1 MRRFSD
7 RQTFD
12 TLTEINVTPLLDLAF
27 VLLIIFIITTPLME
41 KSVNLEVPTSG
52 EANQSVDSSAV
63 QTIGIDRE
71 NVITLNDEIVDLSTL
86 ESRLISLHEEKPEA
100 PVIIRPNTTGRSRI
114 RPQTRRKLFLHRHQL
129 PRLRPRSQRILP
141 LRNRR
146 FRPRPLRHQT

>member
-7 RQTFD
+7 RQTLH
-12 TLTEINVTPLLDLAF
+12 TLTEINITPLLDLAF

-52 EANQSVDSSAV
+52 EANQSVDSSTM

-100 PVIIRPNTTGRSRI
+100 PVIVRPDKSLTVQQLVSVMDVLQRAKISKVGVATRSE
-114 RPQTRRKLFLHRHQL
+114 Q
-129 PRLRPRSQRILP
+129 SE
-141 LRNRR
+141 
-146 FRPRPLRHQT
+146 

>member
-7 RQTFD
+7 RQTLH
-12 TLTEINVTPLLDLAF
+12 TLTEINITPLLDLAF

-52 EANQSVDSSAV
+52 EANQSVDSSTV

-86 ESRLISLHEEKPEA
+86 ESRLISLREQKPEA
-100 PVIIRPNTTGRSRI
+100 PVIVRPDKSLTVQQLVSVMDVLQRAKISKVGVATRSE
-114 RPQTRRKLFLHRHQL
+114 Q
-129 PRLRPRSQRILP
+129 SE
-141 LRNRR
+141 
-146 FRPRPLRHQT
+146 

>member
-7 RQTFD
+7 RQTLH
-12 TLTEINVTPLLDLAF
+12 TLTEINITPLLDLAF

-52 EANQSVDSSAV
+52 EANQSVDSSTV

-86 ESRLISLHEEKPEA
+86 ESRLISLREEKPEA
-100 PVIIRPNTTGRSRI
+100 PVIVRPDKSLTVQQLVSVMDVLQRAKISKVGVATRSE
-114 RPQTRRKLFLHRHQL
+114 Q
-129 PRLRPRSQRILP
+129 SE
-141 LRNRR
+141 
-146 FRPRPLRHQT
+146 

>member
-7 RQTFD
+7 RQTLH

-52 EANQSVDSSAV
+52 EANQSVDSSTV

-71 NVITLNDEIVDLSTL
+71 NVITLNDEVVDPGTL
-86 ESRLISLHEEKPEA
+86 ESRLVALRAKKPEA
-100 PVIIRPNTTGRSRI
+100 PVIVRPDKSLPVQQLVSIMDVLQRAKISKVGVATRSEQ
-114 RPQTRRKLFLHRHQL
+114 PQ
-129 PRLRPRSQRILP
+129 
-141 LRNRR
+141 
-146 FRPRPLRHQT
+146 

>member
-7 RQTFD
+7 RPTLH
-12 TLTEINVTPLLDLAF
+12 TLTEINITPLLDLAF

-52 EANQSVDSSAV
+52 EANQSVDSSTM

-100 PVIIRPNTTGRSRI
+100 PVIVRPDKSLTV
-114 RPQTRRKLFLHRHQL
+114 QQL
-129 PRLRPRSQRILP
+129 VSVMDVLQRAKISKVGVAPRSEQSE
-141 LRNRR
+141 
-146 FRPRPLRHQT
+146 